1 MEGILGR
8 IIATVLGLI
17 ALAGVGYA
25 AYNGFSNSKS
35 SDVVTGVTT
44 IVTNARSQ
52 FAAGNTG
59 YTNFTTANAASL
71 VTAGIIPTS
80 WVATGNVPTDPWG
93 NALAFASAG
102 ANTQGSVTFGGGGS
116 ETQAQCINVIQNLKD
131 YISLTAGTKTFT
143 QTALPDPVSAAA
155 ACTAAGTK
163 ITLVF
168 Q

>member
-35 SDVVTGVTT
+35 SDVVTGITT
-44 IVTNARSQ
+44 IINNSRAQ
-52 FAAGNTG
+52 FSSGNSR

-71 VTAGIIPTS
+71 VAAGIVPTS
-80 WVATGNVPTDPWG
+80 WVGPGNVPTDPWG
-93 NALAFASAG
+93 NALGFAPTG
-102 ANTQGSVTFGGGGS
+102 ANTQGQITFGGAGS
-116 ETQAQCINVIQNLKD
+116 ATVAQCINVLQNLKD
-131 YISLTAGTKTFT
+131 YVSVTVGTKTFT
-143 QTALPDPVSAAA
+143 QAALPDPVSAAA
-155 ACTAAGTK
+155 ACQPTTLK
-163 ITLVF
+163 FTLVF

>member
-25 AYNGFSNSKS
+25 AFNGFSSSKS
-35 SDVVTGVTT
+35 SDVVTGMTT
-44 IVTNARSQ
+44 IINNSRAQ
-52 FAAGNTG
+52 FSSGSSR
-59 YTNFTTANAASL
+59 YTNFTTANAARL

-102 ANTQGSVTFGGGGS
+102 ANTQGSITFGGGGS
-116 ETQAQCINVIQNLKD
+116 ETQAQCINVIQNLQG
-131 YISLTAGTKTFT
+131 YVSLTAGTKPFT

-155 ACTAAGTK
+155 ACTGAGTK